1 MSDETLSWSWRA
13 SMWTHGQRI
22 ILEQDRSRDRR
33 TDQQCAVSVKPHA
46 ITLRCNSP
54 AMVPPP
60 RSTATL
66 CAVGVALT
74 LGSTAAAGVDPD
86 EGDAVSRLADQF
98 GQ

>member
-1 MSDETLSWSWRA
+1 MVSESSWN
-13 SMWTHGQRI
+13 
-22 ILEQDRSRDRR
+22 R
-33 TDQQCAVSVKPHA
+33 TEAATEELKQCAVSVKPHA

-86 EGDAVSRLADQF
+86 EGDAVPAWQTSSASEHRLHPK
-98 GQ
+98 

>member
-1 MSDETLSWSWRA
+1 MVSESSWNRTGA
-13 SMWTHGQRI
+13 ATEELI
-22 ILEQDRSRDRR
+22 EQC
-33 TDQQCAVSVKPHA
+33 TVSVMPHA

-60 RSTATL
+60 CSTAAL

-74 LGSTAAAGVDPD
+74 LGSTAAADVDPD

>member
-33 TDQQCAVSVKPHA
+33 TDQQCTVSVKPHA
-46 ITLRCNSP
+46 ITLRCTSP

-60 RSTATL
+60 CSAAAL

-74 LGSTAAAGVDPD
+74 LGSAAAAGVDPD
-86 EGDAVSRLADQF
+86 EGDAVSRVADQF